1 MFWLKKID
9 QSETL
14 WLRLNTNRKNIRERV
29 GFVKNEQP
37 DLRPTLLKMRSFCT
51 LLRVRMI
58 K

>member
-29 GFVKNEQP
+29 GFVENEQP
-37 DLRPTLLKMRSFCT
+37 DLRPTLLKKRSF
-51 LLRVRMI
+51 
-58 K
+58 